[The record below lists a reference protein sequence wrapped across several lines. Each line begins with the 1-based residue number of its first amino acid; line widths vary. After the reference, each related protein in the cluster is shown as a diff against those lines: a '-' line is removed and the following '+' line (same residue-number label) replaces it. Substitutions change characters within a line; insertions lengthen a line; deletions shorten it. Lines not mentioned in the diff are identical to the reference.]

1 MLSINTK
8 APDFTLS
15 DQSGK
20 EVSLHD
26 FAGRK
31 VVIYFYS
38 KDNTSGCTKQTCAYN
53 SLIDDFVAKGVTVLG
68 ISKDSVSSHA
78 KFAEKY
84 GLNFSILSDPD
95 KTVHQ
100 AYDVLKEKTMYGKKV
115 MGVLRTT
122 YLIDEEGM
130 IIYACDK
137 VKAKEDATKM
147 LEIIS

>member
-115 MGVLRTT
+115 MGTVRSS
-122 YLIDEEGM
+122 YLIDENGM
-130 IIYACDK
+130 IAEVRAN
-137 VKAKEDATKM
+137 VKPDLNAQEM
-147 LEIIS
+147 LDLL

>member
-53 SLIDDFVAKGVTVLG
+53 SLIDDFGAKGVTVLG

-115 MGVLRTT
+115 MGTVRSS
-122 YLIDEEGM
+122 YLIDENGM
-130 IIYACDK
+130 IAEVRAN
-137 VKAKEDATKM
+137 VKPDLNAQEM
-147 LEIIS
+147 LDLL

>member
-20 EVSLHD
+20 EVSLND

-115 MGVLRTT
+115 MGTVRSS
-122 YLIDEEGM
+122 YLIDENGM
-130 IIYACDK
+130 IAEVRAN
-137 VKAKEDATKM
+137 VKPDLNAQEM
-147 LEIIS
+147 LDLL

>member
-8 APDFTLS
+8 APDFTLC

-31 VVIYFYS
+31 VVFYFYS

-53 SLIDDFVAKGVTVLG
+53 SLIDDFAAKGVTVLG

-78 KFAEKY
+78 KFAQKY
-84 GLNFSILSDPD
+84 GLGFMILSDPD

-115 MGVLRTT
+115 IGTVRSS
-122 YLIDEEGM
+122 YLVDENGM
-130 IIYACDK
+130 IVEVRAN
-137 VKAKEDATKM
+137 VKPDLNAQEM
-147 LEIIS
+147 LDLL

>member
-1 MLSINTK
+1 MLTINTK

-115 MGVLRTT
+115 MGTVRSS
-122 YLIDEEGM
+122 YLIDENGM
-130 IIYACDK
+130 IAEVRAN
-137 VKAKEDATKM
+137 VKPDLNAQEM
-147 LEIIS
+147 LDLL

>member
-8 APDFTLS
+8 APDFTLC
-15 DQSGK
+15 DQSGE

-53 SLIDDFVAKGVTVLG
+53 GLMDDFATKGVTVLG

-78 KFAEKY
+78 KFAQKY
-84 GLNFSILSDPD
+84 GLGFMILSDPD

-115 MGVLRTT
+115 MGTVRSS
-122 YLIDEEGM
+122 YLIDENGM
-130 IIYACDK
+130 IMEVRAN
-137 VKAKEDATKM
+137 VKPDSNAQEM
-147 LEIIS
+147 LDLL

>member
-115 MGVLRTT
+115 MGTVRSS
-122 YLIDEEGM
+122 YLIDENGM
-130 IIYACDK
+130 IAEVRAN
-137 VKAKEDATKM
+137 VKPDLNAQEM
-147 LEIIS
+147 LDLV

>member
-38 KDNTSGCTKQTCAYN
+38 KDNTSGCKKQTCAYN

-115 MGVLRTT
+115 MGTVRSS
-122 YLIDEEGM
+122 YLIDENGM
-130 IIYACDK
+130 IAEVRAN
-137 VKAKEDATKM
+137 VKPDLNAQEM
-147 LEIIS
+147 LDLL

>member
-8 APDFTLS
+8 APDFTLC

-31 VVIYFYS
+31 VFIYFYS

-53 SLIDDFVAKGVTVLG
+53 SLIDDFAAKGVTVLG

-78 KFAEKY
+78 KFAQKH
-84 GLNFSILSDPD
+84 GLGFMILSDPD

-100 AYDVLKEKTMYGKKV
+100 AYDVLKEKTM
-115 MGVLRTT
+115 
-122 YLIDEEGM
+122 
-130 IIYACDK
+130 
-137 VKAKEDATKM
+137 
-147 LEIIS
+147 

>member
-100 AYDVLKEKTMYGKKV
+100 AYDVLKEKTLYGKKV
-115 MGVLRTT
+115 MGTVRSS
-122 YLIDEEGM
+122 YLIDENGM
-130 IIYACDK
+130 IAEVRAN
-137 VKAKEDATKM
+137 VKPDLNAQEM
-147 LEIIS
+147 LDLL

>member
-8 APDFTLS
+8 APDFTLC

-20 EVSLHD
+20 EVSLYD

-53 SLIDDFVAKGVTVLG
+53 SLIDDFAAKGVTVLG

-78 KFAEKY
+78 KFAQKY
-84 GLNFSILSDPD
+84 GLGFMILSDPD

-115 MGVLRTT
+115 MGTVRSS
-122 YLIDEEGM
+122 YLVDENGM
-130 IIYACDK
+130 IVEVRAN
-137 VKAKEDATKM
+137 VKPDLNAQEM
-147 LEIIS
+147 LDLL

>member
-115 MGVLRTT
+115 MGIVRSS
-122 YLIDEEGM
+122 YLIDENGM
-130 IIYACDK
+130 IAEVRAN
-137 VKAKEDATKM
+137 VKPDLNAQEM
-147 LEIIS
+147 LDLL